1 MLLTKMISNI
11 LISTNLLFGN
21 LDYFEIKPQNNID
34 NLKTFSNTNEGLN
47 NLIKSNDL
55 IFYGET
61 HNQLE
66 DKLQL
71 EILLDY
77 TRRYSTDSNI
87 FLGLE
92 MVSSDKQRILDEFN
106 NNKIDSSL
114 LMNKLNWDNNWR
126 YLKDGYQQVF
136 DNARFNKIKLVGLN
150 SPETINE
157 MFRDD
162 LSFNKNFIENDN
174 LISFI
179 KTIGEYHNLSD
190 KKLISKFYQI
200 NLLWETWMASEIEN
214 YLRIYPNSKMIV
226 WTGAQHSK
234 SNGIPKILSKV
245 YKDYNFKLINITP
258 LTDEDYFGKVI
269 TKK

>member
-66 DKLQL
+66 DKLLL

-136 DNARFNKIKLVGLN
+136 DKRVISGLCLIFHTHSSFVLVFFPY
-150 SPETINE
+150 S
-157 MFRDD
+157 
-162 LSFNKNFIENDN
+162 
-174 LISFI
+174 IS
-179 KTIGEYHNLSD
+179 Y
-190 KKLISKFYQI
+190 
-200 NLLWETWMASEIEN
+200 
-214 YLRIYPNSKMIV
+214 
-226 WTGAQHSK
+226 
-234 SNGIPKILSKV
+234 
-245 YKDYNFKLINITP
+245 
-258 LTDEDYFGKVI
+258 
-269 TKK
+269 